1 LSTAETIAAVPA
13 PKTSSNDPFFS
24 ASTKSPIV
32 IFLSET
38 LRFEGRPGIDFPSI
52 CPRHR
57 FNTLYVSSIHVSD
70 VNGVPISGHT
80 WEHEIS
86 ERCSDELNTSFWGL
100 EGNEQVHRSD
110 LFISFGHTNRLHEL
124 TSVKV

>member
-1 LSTAETIAAVPA
+1 M
-13 PKTSSNDPFFS
+13 S
-24 ASTKSPIV
+24 A
-32 IFLSET
+32 L
-38 LRFEGRPGIDFPSI
+38 L
-52 CPRHR
+52 
-57 FNTLYVSSIHVSD
+57 VSD
-70 VNGVPISGHT
+70 MDDVPISGDT